1 MLESLETVRIAIL
14 ADNLV
19 TDGKGC
25 LGEHG
30 LSLFVEADGACFLFD
45 VGQSGIAVGN
55 AARLG
60 CDLSSA
66 ETVVVSHGHYD
77 HAGAL
82 PMLLQ
87 AFGPRKLLA
96 HPDLFTPKYVRRRG
110 RGPRAI
116 GLPFSAADLAAL
128 GAEAHFSLSTEAQPI
143 CPGASTT
150 GVIPQTD
157 DFEAIPSHFAIQ
169 TSRGLRRDDF
179 AHEQAALLR
188 TSRGLVVLVGCSHR
202 GVVNTIRRAMD
213 LTGIDRV
220 AAVVGGLHLGAA
232 PDDQVSATIEELRR
246 LNIAHVVACHCTGF
260 GPSAKLA
267 AALGDAFRPGGVGFS
282 LTL

>member
-1 MLESLETVRIAIL
+1 MLESLATVRITIL

-19 TDGKGC
+19 TGGNGC

-30 LSLFVEADGACFLFD
+30 LSLFVEAEGACFLFD
-45 VGQSGIAVGN
+45 VGQSGIALGN

-60 CDLSSA
+60 CDLGSA

-82 PMLLQ
+82 PMLLR
-87 AFGPRKLLA
+87 AFGPRKILA
-96 HPDLFTPKYVRRRG
+96 HPDLLTPKYVRRRG
-110 RGPRAI
+110 RPPRAI
-116 GLPFSAADLAAL
+116 GLPLSAADLATL
-128 GAEAHFSLSTEAQPI
+128 GAQVSLSAEAQPI
-143 CPGASTT
+143 CPGATTT
-150 GVIPQTD
+150 GVIPQTN

-169 TSRGLRRDDF
+169 TGSGLRRDDF
-179 AHEQAALLR
+179 AHDQAAVLR
-188 TSRGLVVLVGCSHR
+188 TSRGIAVLVGCSHR